1 MHKLKN
7 CTISLEIPKFCFNAN
22 SFLKYT
28 WVLKNNGDYIPKIK
42 YFFQTNN
49 QIFSSTTLKFSK
61 TKSFLL
67 EINFNH
73 FTNVIKSI
81 KVCININKT
90 LKSSGFF
97 DFIYLPASNLNFNEH
112 VCQNFTN
119 KPLGDKLCSF
129 YKNKVDLSVDLI
141 PINFTRFK
149 HFKNTFSF
157 EKKNFYYK
165 KNEKFYSSYF
175 LNKNFESNP
184 LGLDKRSFFLDKSR
198 LRNKI
203 DFKKDL
209 APEAPHYNFRENLR
223 LIPSFALGFL
233 LRLYKHRPIWT
244 QKKLEKY
251 LPVSLKKHLK
261 KIIPI
266 ITYKFNG
273 INPFKNSLVRFKYDP
288 RKNSRSYI
296 YQTIGFQKKLQIM
309 TNKKIL
315 EKKKNPNFN
324 FGQKFWGSV
333 YPLCDINFAKNKR
346 ISLLKPSKQLTY
358 RLGWLS

>member
-1 MHKLKN
+1 MNKLKN
-7 CTISLEIPKFCFNAN
+7 CTISLEIPKFCFNVN
-22 SFLKYT
+22 SFLKFT
-28 WVLKNNGDYIPKIK
+28 WILKNNGDYIPKIK
-42 YFFQTNN
+42 YFFKSNK
-49 QIFSSTTLKFSK
+49 QIFSSTTLKSSK

-81 KVCININKT
+81 KVCINIDKT

-97 DFIYLPASNLNFNEH
+97 DFIYLPSSNLKFNDP

-119 KPLGDKLCSF
+119 KPLGDKFFPF
-129 YKNKVDLSVDLI
+129 YKNRVDLSVDLI

-184 LGLDKRSFFLDKSR
+184 LGLDKRSFFFDKSR
-198 LRNKI
+198 LTNKI

-209 APEAPHYNFRENLR
+209 TPDTPPYIFKENLR
-223 LIPSFALGFL
+223 LIPTFALGFL

-266 ITYKFNG
+266 ITYRFHG
-273 INPFKNSLVRFKYDP
+273 INPFKDTLVRFKYDP

-296 YQTIGFQKKLQIM
+296 YQTIGFQKRVQII
-309 TNKKIL
+309 TNKKSL
-315 EKKKNPNFN
+315 KKKNHYFN
-324 FGQKFWGSV
+324 PVQKIWGSV
-333 YPLCDINFAKNKR
+333 YSLCDINFAINKK
-346 ISLLKPSKQLTY
+346 ISSLKPSKRLTC

>member
-1 MHKLKN
+1 MDKLKN
-7 CTISLEIPKFCFNAN
+7 STFSLEIPKFCFNVN
-22 SFLKYT
+22 SFLKFT
-28 WVLKNNGDYIPKIK
+28 WVLKNNGDYNPKIK
-42 YFFQTNN
+42 YFFKSNN
-49 QIFSSTTLKFSK
+49 QIFSSTSLKSSK

-73 FTNVIKSI
+73 FTNVINSI

-90 LKSSGFF
+90 LKSNGFF
-97 DFIYLPASNLNFNEH
+97 DFIYLQASKLKLNEH
-112 VCQNFTN
+112 LSQNFTN
-119 KPLGDKLCSF
+119 KPLGNKFYSF
-129 YKNKVDLSVDLI
+129 YKNHVDLSVDLI

-184 LGLDKRSFFLDKSR
+184 LGLDKRSFLFDKSR
-198 LRNKI
+198 LKNKI

-209 APEAPHYNFRENLR
+209 APKIPLYNFRENLR

-244 QKKLEKY
+244 QIKVEKY
-251 LPVSLKKHLK
+251 FPVSLKKHLR

-266 ITYKFNG
+266 ITYRFHGN
-273 INPFKNSLVRFKYDP
+273 NPFKDTLVRFNFDP
-288 RKNSRSYI
+288 RKNSRTYI
-296 YQTIGFQKKLQIM
+296 YQTLGFQKKIQIL
-309 TNKKIL
+309 THKKIL
-315 EKKKNPNFN
+315 GERKISNFN
-324 FGQKFWGSV
+324 DAQKILGSV
-333 YPLCDINFAKNKR
+333 YQLCDINFAKNKK
-346 ISLLKPSKQLTY
+346 ISLPKPSKQLTHK
-358 RLGWLS
+358 LGWLS

>member
-1 MHKLKN
+1 
-7 CTISLEIPKFCFNAN
+7 
-22 SFLKYT
+22 
-28 WVLKNNGDYIPKIK
+28 
-42 YFFQTNN
+42 
-49 QIFSSTTLKFSK
+49 
-61 TKSFLL
+61 
-67 EINFNH
+67 
-73 FTNVIKSI
+73 
-81 KVCININKT
+81 
-90 LKSSGFF
+90 
-97 DFIYLPASNLNFNEH
+97 LNFNEH

-129 YKNKVDLSVDLI
+129 YKNSIDLSVDLI

-184 LGLDKRSFFLDKSR
+184 LGLDKRSFFFDKSR
-198 LRNKI
+198 LTNKI

-209 APEAPHYNFRENLR
+209 APDTPPYIFKENLR
-223 LIPSFALGFL
+223 LIPTFALGFL

-261 KIIPI
+261 KIIPL
-266 ITYKFNG
+266 ITYKFHG
-273 INPFKNSLVRFKYDP
+273 SNPFKNTLVRFKYDP

-296 YQTIGFQKKLQIM
+296 YQTIGFQKKFQII

-315 EKKKNPNFN
+315 EKKKNPNFIS
-324 FGQKFWGSV
+324 GQKICGSI

-358 RLGWLS
+358 RLGWLV